1 MGRITEELLTEVA
14 KMLSSTI
21 PLNMSYYVIVVAPV
35 SPVDSDI
42 QIATDI
48 ADQRFID
55 AVLKAVMERNR
66 EKPLVF
72 VAMPKPN

>member
-1 MGRITEELLTEVA
+1 MGRITEELLKEVA

-35 SPVDSDI
+35 SPVESDI

-72 VAMPKPN
+72 VTMPKPN